1 MKKVFLV
8 TSLFSLLGNI
18 AFSQDSDVT
27 PKTRLGMKI
36 NPGFAWIQTNEST
49 MEQSASSFAFGYGLT
64 ADFRIAENY
73 FITSGIEV
81 VGMGS
86 IVKFGKPT
94 YFFNEVTNKN
104 SDLLLTERKLKYQF
118 VEIPLILKMR
128 TREIGYLRYFGLFG
142 FNTGIKLK
150 AQAED
155 EYSNTSLNVIQSE
168 KVNISSETALFRSS
182 MNVGGGIEK
191 YLSGTTSLTVSL
203 IWNNGL
209 NNLFR
214 KSSNQ
219 LSSTN
224 NAFNGIKQNG
234 NIDYLSLNIG
244 ILF

>member
-18 AFSQDSDVT
+18 AFSQDSDAT

-49 MEQSASSFAFGYGLT
+49 MEQSASGFTFGYGLT

-155 EYSNTSLNVIQSE
+155 EYSNTSLNVVQSE
-168 KVNISSETALFRSS
+168 KVNISNETALFRSS